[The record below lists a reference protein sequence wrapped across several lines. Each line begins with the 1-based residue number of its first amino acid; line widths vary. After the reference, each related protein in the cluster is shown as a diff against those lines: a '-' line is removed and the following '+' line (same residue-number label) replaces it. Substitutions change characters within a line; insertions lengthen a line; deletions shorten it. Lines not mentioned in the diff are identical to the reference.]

1 MNSNGTSERENT
13 CVIIDVQAL
22 ERFNS
27 WIITPAAKQA
37 LNESHQQAEEATAI
51 LNEARKVDADSLH
64 KMVTL

>member
-1 MNSNGTSERENT
+1 MNSNGTSEQENT

-51 LNEARKVDADSLH
+51 LSEARKVDADSLH

>member
-1 MNSNGTSERENT
+1 MNSNGNSVKENV
-13 CVIIDVQAL
+13 CVIIDVLAL